1 MIRQGK
7 STAFLCTIILITI
20 TLVSCSSGGGT
31 TSTASTGTLALNL
44 IDDPTPYKAIYV
56 TINEVR
62 VHHDIDGWITLSN
75 LDLNLPQT
83 INLLD
88 LVNGTMAYLGSTEL
102 ATGHYSQM
110 RLILED
116 SEDTPQSADLNILG
130 NPHPYFNYLID
141 ADDNEILLK
150 VPSGGNTGIKLV
162 NGFDIEVQGSTE
174 LVLDFDALRS
184 VVQAGKSGKW
194 LLKPTI
200 KVVET
205 VTNIVSGKV
214 IDEVESLA
222 LEGAMISAQENDS
235 QPVIPDEADRV
246 FAAAGTESDSE
257 GDYFMYLPLL
267 SPTDDPYNIVAT
279 MPGYAAACQ
288 QLPSNETKAYTADFA
303 LTPLTEEETGTLSAS
318 VQGLADENAS
328 ALFSIRQD
336 HVDCGLI
343 EVASFS
349 VANTI
354 SGQSPAFS
362 DPVILPNGPYQA
374 VVSAEGK
381 ETQVVDLDVE
391 NLDYKLDIVFPQN

>member
-1 MIRQGK
+1 MIRLEK
-7 STAFLCTIILITI
+7 STAFACAFFLIT
-20 TLVSCSSGGGT
+20 TALVSCSSGGGT
-31 TSTASTGTLALNL
+31 TSTASTGTLGLSL

-62 VHHDIDGWITLSN
+62 VHHDIDGWTTLSN

-83 INLLD
+83 INLMD

-116 SEDTPQSADLNILG
+116 SEDTPPSGDLNILG

-141 ADDNEILLK
+141 SDDNEILLK

-205 VTNIVSGKV
+205 VTNNVSGKV
-214 IDEVESLA
+214 IDEVGSLA
-222 LEGAMISAQENDS
+222 LEGAMISAQENDE
-235 QPVIPDEADRV
+235 QQVIPDEADRV
-246 FAAAGTESDSE
+246 FVAAGTESDSE

-267 SPTDDPYNIVAT
+267 SPTDDPFNIVAT
-279 MPGYAAACQ
+279 MPGYATACQ
-288 QLPSNETKAYTADFA
+288 QLPSNETMAYTADFA
-303 LTPLTEEETGTLSAS
+303 LTPLAEEETGTLSAS

-328 ALFSIRQD
+328 ALFSVRQN
-336 HVDCGLI
+336 HADCGII

-354 SGQSPAFS
+354 SGQSLAYS
-362 DPVILPNGPYQA
+362 DLVTLPNGTYQV